1 VQVLERKHHLGNVK
15 CRHRLREAFVR
26 LRAQQAEE
34 LAARAVLALLWPCRI
49 AGVFFRGA
57 GEKGGSVMRI
67 TKVKKRLRVRVR
79 VKVSKNANS
88 QQLINRSRNQTM
100 DTFSVNTN
108 ENIPVLIMLYY

>member
-67 TKVKKRLRVRVR
+67 TKVKKRLRVRV
-79 VKVSKNANS
+79 KVSKNANS